1 MEQELV
7 SDPEGFASITERL
20 MTFRMN
26 QIERNSLKIKN
37 FFLIT

>member
-7 SDPEGFASITERL
+7 SDLEAFWSISDKL

-26 QIERNSLKIKN
+26 QTERNSLKIKN
-37 FFLIT
+37 FFPIT